1 MGQGQSGPIGPK
13 GDPSNIPGPMGPLG
27 PIGPIGPKGEPSNI
41 PGPLGPQGPQGLQG
55 PIGPKGEPSNIP
67 GPMGPMGPLGPQGP
81 QGIQGP
87 IGPKGE
93 VSFDFMKQNTL
104 WCADGE
110 ICKLPAGKRVS
121 DLGSNTLRLGNTHF
135 RIHDNDTWLRLLSN
149 PEEKESYNAGLAAKD
164 LWARDKLWASNRD
177 ILGEIDGLKTNKV
190 DKGNSIK
197 LGDTFVSQADDW
209 VRLLSNPGELGSYSR
224 GLAAKRL
231 LGTEEVITNKLMV
244 KNRDIL
250 SELDTLKKQI
260 TPDKITIG
268 QWTISASGDAD
279 LQVKKDDKN
288 PYFFAQDVDGNFV
301 AKTANYSATF

>member
-27 PIGPIGPKGEPSNI
+27 P
-41 PGPLGPQGPQGLQG
+41 LGPQ
-55 PIGPKGEPSNIP
+55 GPKGEPSNIP
-67 GPMGPMGPLGPQGP
+67 GPMGPQGPLGPQGP
-81 QGIQGP
+81 QGIQGT

-149 PEEKESYNAGLAAKD
+149 PEDKESYNAGLAAKD
-164 LWARDKLWASNRD
+164 LWAKDKLWAANRD

-190 DKGNSIK
+190 DKGNSNSIK
-197 LGDTFVSQADDW
+197 LGDTFVSQSNDW
-209 VRLLSNPGELGSYSR
+209 VRLLSNPDDTGSYSR
-224 GLAAKRL
+224 GLAAQQLWAR
-231 LGTEEVITNKLMV
+231 ENIF
-244 KNRDIL
+244 
-250 SELDTLKKQI
+250 
-260 TPDKITIG
+260 TPKITTDSIKIG
-268 QWTISASGDAD
+268 IWTITGGND
-279 LQVKKDDKN
+279 LHIQRDDKDGK
-288 PYFFAQDVDGNFV
+288 PYSAYKFAQGVDGNWV
-301 AKTANYSATF
+301 AKTGDYSKTF